1 MQVYALGFITLFGS
15 RALGAVGTGAVGAN
29 VPVAVKVEVNEVV
42 EEVEVVDT
50 VVVVEEVEVDE
61 VVKGVV
67 AGRVVVVEGT
77 VEVIVEE
84 VVHTVVENGV
94 VVVVE
99 GIVVMITVEE
109 VIVVK
114 GPSIFNSGL
123 RTTSGST
130 GSAGV
135 RIKPLEIEEV
145 GLVDGS
151 RGRAEVEI

>member
-1 MQVYALGFITLFGS
+1 MVDD
-15 RALGAVGTGAVGAN
+15 
-29 VPVAVKVEVNEVV
+29 VV
-42 EEVEVVDT
+42 EEV
-50 VVVVEEVEVDE
+50 

-77 VEVIVEE
+77 VEVVVEE
-84 VVHTVVENGV
+84 VVDTVVENGV
-94 VVVVE
+94 VVVE
-99 GIVVMITVEE
+99 D

-135 RIKPLEIEEV
+135 RIKPSEIEEIGV
-145 GLVDGS
+145 GDGS